1 MEKEEYKINFE
12 KAEGYLNK
20 GNFNQ
25 AIREFETVLEKWPD
39 DPKCYNKLGVC
50 YASVRDFIKAKS
62 YLEKAL
68 TLDLKYPEPYNNLGN
83 ICLEEKEY
91 EKSIKLYKKALELN
105 PDYTAAH
112 SNLGLAYKR
121 TKRINEAV
129 EHFKRVTEID
139 RKAPISEIKKIRMKT
154 KTKNNIII
162 FVLILAVLI
171 ILWFLLKKLN

>member
-1 MEKEEYKINFE
+1 MNKEEYKIDFE
-12 KAEGYLNK
+12 KAEGYLKK

-39 DPKCYNKLGVC
+39 DSRCYNKLGVC
-50 YASVRDFIKAKS
+50 YASLRDFVKAKS

-83 ICLEEKEY
+83 IYLEKKEY
-91 EKSIKLYKKALELN
+91 EKSIELYKKALELN
-105 PDYTAAH
+105 PGYAAAH

-129 EHFKRVTEID
+129 KHFKKAAEID
-139 RKAPISEIKKIRMKT
+139 RKAPLSEVKKIRTKT
-154 KTKNNIII
+154 KSKNNIII
-162 FVLILAVLI
+162 FTLILAGLI
-171 ILWFLLKKLN
+171 ILWFLLKK

>member
-1 MEKEEYKINFE
+1 MDKEEYKIDFE
-12 KAEGYLNK
+12 KAESYFKK

-25 AIREFETVLEKWPD
+25 AIREFETVLGKWPD
-39 DPKCYNKLGVC
+39 DPRCYNKLGVC
-50 YASVRDFIKAKS
+50 YASLKDFVKAKV

-68 TLDLKYPEPYNNLGN
+68 TLDSEYPEPCNNLGN

-91 EKSIKLYKKALELN
+91 EKSIELYKKALELK
-105 PDYTAAH
+105 PDYAAVH

-129 EHFKRVTEID
+129 KHFKMAAEID
-139 RKAPISEIKKIRMKT
+139 RKAPLSEVKKIRTKT

-162 FVLILAVLI
+162 FILILAGLI
-171 ILWFLLKKLN
+171 ILWFLLKK

>member
-1 MEKEEYKINFE
+1 MDKEKYKIDFE
-12 KAEGYLNK
+12 KAENYLKK

-25 AIREFETVLEKWPD
+25 AIREFETVLEKHPD
-39 DPKCYNKLGVC
+39 DPRCYNKLGVC
-50 YASVRDFIKAKS
+50 YASLRDFIKAKS

-68 TLDLKYPEPYNNLGN
+68 KFDLEYSEPYNNLGN

-91 EKSIKLYKKALELN
+91 EKSIELYKKALELN
-105 PDYTAAH
+105 PDYAAAH

-129 EHFKRVTEID
+129 KHFKRAAEID
-139 RKAPISEIKKIRMKT
+139 RKAPLSEVKKIRMEA

-162 FVLILAVLI
+162 FILILAGLI
-171 ILWFLLKKLN
+171 ILWFLLKK

>member
-12 KAEGYLNK
+12 KAEGYLKK

-39 DPKCYNKLGVC
+39 DPRCYKILGVC
-50 YASVRDFIKAKS
+50 YASLRDFIKAKS
-62 YLEKAL
+62 YLEKASVL
-68 TLDLKYPEPYNNLGN
+68 NPKYPEPYNNLGN

-91 EKSIKLYKKALELN
+91 EKSIELYKKALELN
-105 PDYTAAH
+105 SDYSAAH

-129 EHFKRVTEID
+129 IHFKRAAEID
-139 RKAPISEIKKIRMKT
+139 RKAPLSEVKKIRMKT

-162 FVLILAVLI
+162 FVLILVGLI
-171 ILWFLLKKLN
+171 VLWFLLKK

>member
-1 MEKEEYKINFE
+1 MDNEEYKINFE
-12 KAEGYLNK
+12 KAEGYLKK
-20 GNFNQ
+20 GNYNQ
-25 AIREFETVLEKWPD
+25 AIKEFEVVLKKWPD
-39 DPKCYNKLGVC
+39 DSRCYNKLGVC
-50 YASVRDFIKAKS
+50 YASLRDFIKAKS

-68 TLDLKYPEPYNNLGN
+68 ALDLKYPEPYNNLGN

-91 EKSIKLYKKALELN
+91 EKSIELYKKALELN
-105 PDYTAAH
+105 PDYAAAH

-129 EHFKRVTEID
+129 KHFKSAAEID

-162 FVLILAVLI
+162 FVLILVGLI

>member
-50 YASVRDFIKAKS
+50 YASLRDFIKAKS

-91 EKSIKLYKKALELN
+91 EKSIELYKKAIELN
-105 PDYTAAH
+105 PDYAAAH

-171 ILWFLLKKLN
+171 ILWFLPKK